1 MVKKRCLVLAV
12 ILVFNFHEP
21 AADAALPL
29 VPAALLAARAVGAA
43 YVRRQATRKVVD
55 ALLHMHK
62 RNLQTA
68 EKQLQEMQRST
79 LYNGAQ
85 AQKLRDKIAEANSY
99 IPDLTR
105 RLNTWDPR
113 GLY

>member
-1 MVKKRCLVLAV
+1 MKKLCLVLAV
-12 ILVFNFHEP
+12 ILAFSFHEP

-43 YVRRQATRKVVD
+43 YVRRQATRKTVD
-55 ALLHMHK
+55 ALLQMHK

-68 EKQLQEMQRST
+68 EKKLQEMQRST

-85 AQKLRDKIAEANSY
+85 AQKLKDEIAGAKSM

-105 RLNTWDPR
+105 RLSTWDPR